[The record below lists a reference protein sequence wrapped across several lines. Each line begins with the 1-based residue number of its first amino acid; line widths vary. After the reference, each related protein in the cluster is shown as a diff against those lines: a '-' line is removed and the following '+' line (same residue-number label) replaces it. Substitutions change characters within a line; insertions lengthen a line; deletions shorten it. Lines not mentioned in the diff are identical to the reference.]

1 MRSTSTPACGDMMA
15 RRLAPLFAA
24 AASTLLPA
32 SSPAAAASHTYRI
45 VVDKMK
51 FAAPPAQVHAGDVIV
66 WDNRDMF
73 RHSATAKGAFDVDLP
88 AGKAVRM
95 RMTKSGSFAFV
106 CKYHPGMKGVLKV
119 AR

>member
-1 MRSTSTPACGDMMA
+1 M
-15 RRLAPLFAA
+15 RRLLPVLAA
-24 AASTLLPA
+24 AAWALLLTSA
-32 SSPAAAASHTYRI
+32 PAAAAPRSYTI

-51 FAAPPAQVHAGDVIV
+51 FGALPTTVHAGDIIV

-73 RHSATAKGAFDVDLP
+73 RHSATAKGAFDIDLP
-88 AGKAVRM
+88 AGKVVKVRM
-95 RMTKSGSFAFV
+95 KRDGIFAFI